1 MERKFAEEIFEIRK
15 TNKSVVSPK
24 RNFDEISLS
33 MYKARNT
40 SFKGQPNGF
49 GFIALNVLKYS
60 CNSCFT
66 FEVTHKLISMEGTIF
81 TIVSAEQT

>member
-1 MERKFAEEIFEIRK
+1 
-15 TNKSVVSPK
+15 
-24 RNFDEISLS
+24 

-49 GFIALNVLKYS
+49 GFIALNVHKYS
-60 CNSCFT
+60 RCFT
-66 FEVTHKLISMEGTIF
+66 FEVTHKLITMEGAIF